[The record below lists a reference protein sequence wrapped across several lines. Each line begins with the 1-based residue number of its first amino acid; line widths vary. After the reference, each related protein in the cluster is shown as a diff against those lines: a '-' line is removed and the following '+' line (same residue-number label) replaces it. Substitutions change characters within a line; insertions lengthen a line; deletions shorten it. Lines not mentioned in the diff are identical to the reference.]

1 MSLSRTHIL
10 VGVAVLLL
18 GVILWNWI
26 SGWGLITVDFKDAPL
41 STVLKKIERQGGVRI
56 VTNADPTT
64 KMTLQLD
71 HVSLAEAMNTV
82 SARLDGSSRLAY
94 VAAPTKA
101 QIEQVFNDFTQNTNP
116 SGWKVYFSGGRFG
129 GDFGGE
135 EMIGPK
141 ELEWKVSDTPEKGL
155 QGFLDQGSQKTGAF
169 FAAPEDWNP
178 TLASFPATNSVRKV
192 TYSAVSQAKGKVVE
206 AVFVMVRPP
215 RDDTADNNNRGGYN
229 YPGAMQMR
237 GGGFNPRGR
246 GGNPEWMA
254 DRMNAQIAALP
265 AEDQAEAKALFAKFQ
280 AAMALPE
287 DQRREKMRELFQDPQ
302 MQEMMEKRME
312 ARDAKRTP
320 EQRQQR
326 YQRYIERKNQMKA
339 SGS

>member
-10 VGVAVLLL
+10 IGAAVILFGVV
-18 GVILWNWI
+18 LWNWI
-26 SGWGLITVDFKDAPL
+26 SGWGLITVDFKDAPI

-56 VTNADPTT
+56 ITNADPTT
-64 KMTLQLD
+64 KITLQLD
-71 HVSLAEAMNTV
+71 HATLADAMNTV

-101 QIEQVFNDFTQNTNP
+101 QIEQVFIDFTQNTNP
-116 SGWKVYFSGGRFG
+116 SGWTIHFTGGRFG

-141 ELEWKVSDTPEKGL
+141 ELEWKVSDTPEKDL

-169 FAAPEDWNP
+169 FAAPSDWNP

-192 TYSAVSQAKGKVVE
+192 TNNAVSQAKGKVVE
-206 AVFVMVRPP
+206 AIFVMVRPP
-215 RDDTADNNNRGGYN
+215 RDDTADNNRGYN
-229 YPGAMQMR
+229 YPGAVRTQ

-246 GGNPEWMA
+246 GNPAWMA

-265 AEDQAEAKALFAKFQ
+265 AEDQADARALFAKFQ
-280 AAMALPE
+280 EAAALPE

-320 EQRQQR
+320 EQRAQR
-326 YQRYIERKNQMKA
+326 YRRYIDRKNQMKS